1 MDNMMRCYIILYNV
15 ITEGCDSLRCDLVCY
30 QVTAECHKGERGTLK
45 APLFV
50 GWLRN
55 NPPRPWEMQYP
66 CSQNYTDPMVGGS
79 QQ

>member
-45 APLFV
+45 AHP
-50 GWLRN
+50 
-55 NPPRPWEMQYP
+55 PESPRPALMEQRLYG
-66 CSQNYTDPMVGGS
+66 NKTRH
-79 QQ
+79 